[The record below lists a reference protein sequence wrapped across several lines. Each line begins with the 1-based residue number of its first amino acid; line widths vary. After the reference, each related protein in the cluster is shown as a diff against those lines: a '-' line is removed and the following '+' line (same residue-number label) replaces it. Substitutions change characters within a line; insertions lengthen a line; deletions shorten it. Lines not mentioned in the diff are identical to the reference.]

1 MNFISKFH
9 TYLFL
14 FFYISVFF
22 FFSVLTFFSQYTYF
36 IADLDFKNLRL
47 EKKEKILFLDTYIS
61 KKRSLMSLEELQR
74 LYQKKNNTTPLE
86 LNKVIYSLLLKK
98 I

>member
-1 MNFISKFH
+1 
-9 TYLFL
+9 
-14 FFYISVFF
+14 
-22 FFSVLTFFSQYTYF
+22 
-36 IADLDFKNLRL
+36 
-47 EKKEKILFLDTYIS
+47 
-61 KKRSLMSLEELQR
+61 MSLEELQR